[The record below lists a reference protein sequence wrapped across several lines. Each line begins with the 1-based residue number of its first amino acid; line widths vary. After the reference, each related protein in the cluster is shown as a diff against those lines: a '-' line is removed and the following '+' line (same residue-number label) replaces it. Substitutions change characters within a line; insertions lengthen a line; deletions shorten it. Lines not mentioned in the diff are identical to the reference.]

1 MEGLHQ
7 HVYGGS
13 FLVSLHLS
21 HDVLREDRTQAA
33 EDITSKSRSAQLH
46 SLHSN
51 GQEVLLHPL
60 SLLHLFCALSR
71 GQSVLHKNAD
81 HRHFVFLDVCRWQ
94 NQRGGSAVSAL
105 NSCLDPVMYF
115 LLSSSVRKE
124 VLRLVNNMIC
134 LRDVTGISGSS
145 STAEMDSRNV
155 RTDREH
161 PNTSLIS
168 NTKIESGL

>member
-71 GQSVLHKNAD
+71 GQSILHKNAD

-94 NQRGGSAVSAL
+94 NQRGGSAVFCPQQLPGPCHVLPVILFSEEGGAAL
-105 NSCLDPVMYF
+105 GEQHD
-115 LLSSSVRKE
+115 LLKRCYRHQWE
-124 VLRLVNNMIC
+124 QLHC
-134 LRDVTGISGSS
+134 WDG
-145 STAEMDSRNV
+145 
-155 RTDREH
+155 
-161 PNTSLIS
+161 
-168 NTKIESGL
+168 